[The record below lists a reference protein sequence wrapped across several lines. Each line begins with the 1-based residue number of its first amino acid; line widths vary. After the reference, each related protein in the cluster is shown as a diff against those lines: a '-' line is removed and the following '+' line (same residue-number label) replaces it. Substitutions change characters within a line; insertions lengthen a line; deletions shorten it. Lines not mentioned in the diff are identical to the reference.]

1 MRNKM
6 IFRKLKSKKKII
18 ILITVPIT
26 LYMMFFFN
34 FEQEKISE
42 VNNLSSY
49 EKLNVEKH
57 DLKAKKK
64 SSNIDKWI
72 IVTSINQPTEQIK
85 KLASI
90 KEFNLL
96 VVEDKK
102 TNNLLSYEKFDIF
115 FKKFDKICFKNYNQ
129 KKNLTLLTPDKNTSI
144 HLNAYKVDLSYYGL
158 SAAELFSLLK
168 RVNAILLDI
177 EILKNINVLS
187 FLDGLKRVSS
197 FQKRSSLITFGI
209 HPDSFHQLN
218 EVIAK

>member
-1 MRNKM
+1 M

-26 LYMMFFFN
+26 LYMMFFFY
-34 FEQEKISE
+34 FEQERISE

-49 EKLNVEKH
+49 ENLNVEKQG
-57 DLKAKKK
+57 LKAEKK
-64 SSNIDKWI
+64 SSNIDN
-72 IVTSINQPTEQIK
+72 SINEPTEQIK
-85 KLASI
+85 TLVSI

-115 FKKFDKICFKNYNQ
+115 FKKFDKICFRNYNQ

-177 EILKNINVLS
+177 EILKNIKIQFDVLS
-187 FLDGLKRVSS
+187 YIDGLKHVSD
-197 FQKRSSLITFGI
+197 FPKRSSLITFGI

-218 EVIAK
+218 EVIA

>member
-1 MRNKM
+1 M

-102 TNNLLSYEKFDIF
+102 TNNLLSY
-115 FKKFDKICFKNYNQ
+115 
-129 KKNLTLLTPDKNTSI
+129 
-144 HLNAYKVDLSYYGL
+144 
-158 SAAELFSLLK
+158 
-168 RVNAILLDI
+168 
-177 EILKNINVLS
+177 
-187 FLDGLKRVSS
+187 
-197 FQKRSSLITFGI
+197 
-209 HPDSFHQLN
+209 
-218 EVIAK
+218 

>member
-1 MRNKM
+1 M

-26 LYMMFFFN
+26 LYMMFFFY
-34 FEQEKISE
+34 FEQERISE

-49 EKLNVEKH
+49 EKLNVEKQG
-57 DLKAKKK
+57 LKAEKK
-64 SSNIDKWI
+64 SSNIDN
-72 IVTSINQPTEQIK
+72 SINEPTEQIK
-85 KLASI
+85 TLVSI

-115 FKKFDKICFKNYNQ
+115 FNKFDKICFKNYNQ

-144 HLNAYKVDLSYYGL
+144 HLNAYKVDLSYYNG
-158 SAAELFSLLK
+158 SSTFELFPLLK
-168 RVNAILLDI
+168 RSNAILLDI

-187 FLDGLKRVSS
+187 FLDGLKRVSN

-218 EVIAK
+218 EVIA